1 MNFRTQQRGKMQVV
15 VKRTPSGESLTESLR
30 RERDYI
36 VFLQEQIGRKDR
48 EIDFQH
54 EIIRKLMAECDQ
66 LRASIDE
73 REGLQEGQT

>member
-1 MNFRTQQRGKMQVV
+1 MA

-66 LRASIDE
+66 LRASLDG
-73 REGLQEGQT
+73 REGPQEGQT